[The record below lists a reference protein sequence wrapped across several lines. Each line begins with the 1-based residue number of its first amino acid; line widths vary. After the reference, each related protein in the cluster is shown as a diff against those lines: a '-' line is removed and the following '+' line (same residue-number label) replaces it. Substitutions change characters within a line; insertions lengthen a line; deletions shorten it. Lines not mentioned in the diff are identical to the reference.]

1 MDISNYC
8 TEIQILRGLL
18 LIWGDVGWGLKQ
30 NGIKLFTFKTSYM
43 TLNYKRR
50 NLTRMQVHSRGGR
63 QGGGT
68 CLVIP
73 GGCEVVPIRYLKQP
87 LGYTLYIQ
95 HHHAYGMITEITI
108 VCNGKEKEEPIEQGK
123 KNEIREATICRYST
137 PSYSGDRD
145 VHKRQ
150 NKYIKQIILPYPISS
165 KMILKL

>member
-1 MDISNYC
+1 
-8 TEIQILRGLL
+8 
-18 LIWGDVGWGLKQ
+18 
-30 NGIKLFTFKTSYM
+30 
-43 TLNYKRR
+43 
-50 NLTRMQVHSRGGR
+50 
-63 QGGGT
+63 
-68 CLVIP
+68 
-73 GGCEVVPIRYLKQP
+73 
-87 LGYTLYIQ
+87 
-95 HHHAYGMITEITI
+95 MITEITI